1 MRFNRGQSLL
11 LHSIVGVSS
20 KGGRLP
26 LRPPPRGDK
35 RIALRRHHHHHRHK
49 SLCTERIGIE
59 TLALRGGGR
68 KGTTPVVVSSFASKA
83 SSTDDGDENRMK
95 KNSHH
100 GDLIDDQDVLLLRKR
115 RMTMKDNADIAL
127 TRKEDEVFSLLLD
140 VVEEEEDKK
149 MRTENDDDDDDDDAQ
164 KGRRRPKTPTLRVAG
179 GWVRDKLLGL
189 ESNDID
195 VALDTCVGA
204 EFAAKVNDYLTRK
217 GEEVSGVGVIQS
229 NPEQSKHLE
238 TATMKV
244 RDVWL
249 DFVNLRSESYA
260 DESRIPTMSFGTPL
274 EDAMRR
280 DLTINALYYNL
291 NEKKVEDFTGKG
303 IEDLK
308 IGLCRTPL
316 EAKRTF
322 VDDPLRVLRAVRFA
336 ARYAFTLADDIG
348 VAMEDEQVREGLRRK
363 VSRERVGK
371 EVAGM
376 LRGPNP
382 HLAVQWVTK
391 MKMGGIVMDC
401 EETFSMEMQEFGVK
415 AVAVGMRV
423 ATALGMFEG
432 VTEGADTNAET
443 DRKERFYLALWLL
456 GLKKNKALTKKKKEV
471 PLSEVIV
478 MESLKLRNK
487 DAESV
492 VRTHSNID
500 ATKEVIF
507 DNLKKFTRTEAG
519 LKIRSIGKDYDIV
532 FIVAALD
539 DALKRTHGD
548 IDEVA
553 VAESVA
559 EKCKEAFFR
568 VKDELELVDKK
579 DSVGNPWE
587 LKPILDGKEVMKAVG
602 MEKPGPLLKQWI
614 EKTVE
619 WQFEFPGMD
628 KAQCEAKLKEVSGG
642 AET

>member
-1 MRFNRGQSLL
+1 MKENAEILL
-11 LHSIVGVSS
+11 
-20 KGGRLP
+20 
-26 LRPPPRGDK
+26 
-35 RIALRRHHHHHRHK
+35 
-49 SLCTERIGIE
+49 TE
-59 TLALRGGGR
+59 
-68 KGTTPVVVSSFASKA
+68 
-83 SSTDDGDENRMK
+83 
-95 KNSHH
+95 
-100 GDLIDDQDVLLLRKR
+100 
-115 RMTMKDNADIAL
+115 
-127 TRKEDEVFSLLLD
+127 KEDEVFSLLLD
-140 VVEEEEDKK
+140 VCEKEKEESKK
-149 MRTENDDDDDDDDAQ
+149 L
-164 KGRRRPKTPTLRVAG
+164 TLRVAG

-195 VALDTCVGA
+195 VALDKCLGA
-204 EFAAKVNDYLTRK
+204 EFAEKVNEYLTSK
-217 GEEVSGVGVIQS
+217 GEDVSGVGVIQS

-260 DESRIPTMSFGTPL
+260 YESRIPTMSFGTPL

-336 ARYAFTLADDIG
+336 SRYAFKLAEDIG
-348 VAMEDEQVREGLRRK
+348 AAVEDEQVREGLRTK

-382 HLAVQWVTK
+382 HLAVDWVTK

-401 EETFSMEMQEFGVK
+401 EETFSIEAQEFGVK

-423 ATALGMFEG
+423 AMALGMFEG
-432 VTEGADTNAET
+432 VTEGADSSAET

-456 GLKKNKALTKKKKEV
+456 GLRESKAMTKKKKEV

-500 ATKEVIF
+500 GTREVIF
-507 DNLKKFTRTEAG
+507 HNLKTFTRTEAG

-532 FIVAALD
+532 FIVAAIE
-539 DALKRTHGD
+539 DALRKQNSED
-548 IDEVA
+548 IDEGA
-553 VAESVA
+553 VAESVF
-559 EKCKEAFFR
+559 EKCKEAFSR
-568 VKDELELVDKK
+568 VKDEFELVDRK

-602 MEKPGPLLKQWI
+602 MEKPGPMLKRWI

-628 KAQCEAKLKEVSGG
+628 KAQCEGKLKDASS
-642 AET
+642 AEST

>member
-1 MRFNRGQSLL
+1 MKENAE
-11 LHSIVGVSS
+11 IV
-20 KGGRLP
+20 
-26 LRPPPRGDK
+26 
-35 RIALRRHHHHHRHK
+35 
-49 SLCTERIGIE
+49 
-59 TLALRGGGR
+59 
-68 KGTTPVVVSSFASKA
+68 
-83 SSTDDGDENRMK
+83 
-95 KNSHH
+95 
-100 GDLIDDQDVLLLRKR
+100 
-115 RMTMKDNADIAL
+115 L
-127 TRKEDEVFSLLLD
+127 TQKEHEVFSLLLD
-140 VVEEEEDKK
+140 VVNNEKK
-149 MRTENDDDDDDDDAQ
+149 GETDDGGKATT
-164 KGRRRPKTPTLRVAG
+164 KMAGLTLRVAG

-195 VALDTCVGA
+195 VALDKCLGA
-204 EFAAKVNDYLTRK
+204 EFAAKVNEYLTSK
-217 GEEVSGVGVIQS
+217 GEEISGVGVIQS

-336 ARYAFTLADDIG
+336 SRYAFTLAEDIG
-348 VAMEDEQVREGLRRK
+348 VAVEDEQVREGLRTK

-382 HLAVQWVTK
+382 HMAVEWVTK

-423 ATALGMFEG
+423 AMALKMFEG
-432 VTEGADTNAET
+432 VTEGADGSEET

-456 GLKKNKALTKKKKEV
+456 GLRESKAFTKKKKEV
-471 PLSEVIV
+471 PLSEVVV

-500 ATKEVIF
+500 GTRDVIF
-507 DNLKKFTRTEAG
+507 DNLKTFTRTEAG

-532 FIVAALD
+532 FIVAAVEV
-539 DALKRTHGD
+539 ALKQQNSGD
-548 IDEVA
+548 IDEGA

-559 EKCKEAFFR
+559 EKCKEAFSR
-568 VKDELELVDKK
+568 VRDEFVLVDRK

-602 MEKPGPLLKQWI
+602 MENPGPLLKQWI

-628 KAQCEAKLKEVSGG
+628 KAQCEAKLKDSSRK
-642 AET
+642 

>member
-1 MRFNRGQSLL
+1 MRALFSKKRCGGETVFSYSRSSSFFLSSTRSSSSSRG
-11 LHSIVGVSS
+11 V
-20 KGGRLP
+20 
-26 LRPPPRGDK
+26 
-35 RIALRRHHHHHRHK
+35 LRR
-49 SLCTERIGIE
+49 
-59 TLALRGGGR
+59 GGCGSVKR
-68 KGTTPVVVSSFASKA
+68 EKIQTFSSSSATTTPSSSSSQQQQRRRGEGDTKRRKFSS
-83 SSTDDGDENRMK
+83 SSTTRIFSSSRCFSSLGP
-95 KNSHH
+95 
-100 GDLIDDQDVLLLRKR
+100 IDPPK
-115 RMTMKDNADIAL
+115 TMKENAEILL
-127 TRKEDEVFSLLLD
+127 TEKEDEVFSLLLD
-140 VVEEEEDKK
+140 VCEKEKEESKK
-149 MRTENDDDDDDDDAQ
+149 L
-164 KGRRRPKTPTLRVAG
+164 TLRVAG

-195 VALDTCVGA
+195 VALDKCLGA
-204 EFAAKVNDYLTRK
+204 EFAAKVNEYLTSK
-217 GEEVSGVGVIQS
+217 GEDVSGVGVIQS

-336 ARYAFTLADDIG
+336 SRYAFKLAEDIG
-348 VAMEDEQVREGLRRK
+348 AAVEDEQVREGLRTK

-382 HLAVQWVTK
+382 HLAVDWVTK

-401 EETFSMEMQEFGVK
+401 EETFSIEAQEFGVK

-423 ATALGMFEG
+423 AMALGMFEG
-432 VTEGADTNAET
+432 VTEGADSSAET

-456 GLKKNKALTKKKKEV
+456 GLREIKAMTKKKKEV

-500 ATKEVIF
+500 GTCEVIF
-507 DNLKKFTRTEAG
+507 HNLKTFTRTEAG
-519 LKIRSIGKDYDIV
+519 LKIRSIGNDYDIV
-532 FIVAALD
+532 FIVAAIE
-539 DALKRTHGD
+539 DALRKQNSED
-548 IDEVA
+548 IDEGA
-553 VAESVA
+553 VAESVV
-559 EKCKEAFFR
+559 EKCKEAFSR
-568 VKDELELVDKK
+568 VKDEFELVDRK

-602 MEKPGPLLKQWI
+602 MEKPGPMLKQWI

-628 KAQCEAKLKEVSGG
+628 KAQCEAKLKDASG
-642 AET
+642 AEST

>member
-1 MRFNRGQSLL
+1 MRACCYYSHAKLFLSSCCRSSGGTKKHHARTTLK
-11 LHSIVGVSS
+11 SIAHARVFVVHDRNTTTTTTAFGSFPGRRPIQNYCVAQNDIIKTKTKIKKRKFATTSATNNNNNNNTNALFSVGGFSRS
-20 KGGRLP
+20 P
-26 LRPPPRGDK
+26 FTDPPK
-35 RIALRRHHHHHRHK
+35 
-49 SLCTERIGIE
+49 
-59 TLALRGGGR
+59 
-68 KGTTPVVVSSFASKA
+68 
-83 SSTDDGDENRMK
+83 
-95 KNSHH
+95 
-100 GDLIDDQDVLLLRKR
+100 
-115 RMTMKDNADIAL
+115 TMKENAEIVL

-140 VVEEEEDKK
+140 VVNNEKK
-149 MRTENDDDDDDDDAQ
+149 GEIDDGGKATT
-164 KGRRRPKTPTLRVAG
+164 KMAGLTLRVAG

-195 VALDTCVGA
+195 VALDKCLGA
-204 EFAAKVNDYLTRK
+204 EFAAKVNEYLTSK
-217 GEEVSGVGVIQS
+217 GEEISGVGVIQS

-336 ARYAFTLADDIG
+336 SRYAFTLAEDIG
-348 VAMEDEQVREGLRRK
+348 VAVEDEQVREGLRTK

-382 HLAVQWVTK
+382 HLAVEWVTK

-423 ATALGMFEG
+423 AMALKMFEG
-432 VTEGADTNAET
+432 VTEGADGSEET

-456 GLKKNKALTKKKKEV
+456 GLRESKAFTKKKKEV
-471 PLSEVIV
+471 PLSEVVV

-500 ATKEVIF
+500 GTRDVIF
-507 DNLKKFTRTEAG
+507 DNLKTFTRTEAG

-532 FIVAALD
+532 FIVAAVE
-539 DALKRTHGD
+539 DALKQQNSGD
-548 IDEVA
+548 IDEGA
-553 VAESVA
+553 VAGSVA
-559 EKCKEAFFR
+559 EKCKEAFSR
-568 VKDELELVDKK
+568 VRDEFELVDRK

-587 LKPILDGKEVMKAVG
+587 LKPVLDGKEVMKAVG

-619 WQFEFPGMD
+619 WQFEFSGMD
-628 KAQCEAKLKEVSGG
+628 KAQCEAKLKDSSR
-642 AET
+642 T

>member
-1 MRFNRGQSLL
+1 MRALSFPLVSFFFSKKRCGGETVFSYSRSSSFFLSSTRSSSSSRG
-11 LHSIVGVSS
+11 V
-20 KGGRLP
+20 
-26 LRPPPRGDK
+26 
-35 RIALRRHHHHHRHK
+35 LRR
-49 SLCTERIGIE
+49 
-59 TLALRGGGR
+59 GGCGSVKR
-68 KGTTPVVVSSFASKA
+68 EKIQTFSSSSATTTPSSSSSQQQQRRRGEGDTKRRKFSS
-83 SSTDDGDENRMK
+83 SSTTRIFFSSRCFSSLGP
-95 KNSHH
+95 
-100 GDLIDDQDVLLLRKR
+100 IDPPK
-115 RMTMKDNADIAL
+115 TMKENAEILL
-127 TRKEDEVFSLLLD
+127 TEKEDEVFSLLLD
-140 VVEEEEDKK
+140 VCEKEKEESKK
-149 MRTENDDDDDDDDAQ
+149 L
-164 KGRRRPKTPTLRVAG
+164 TLRVAG

-195 VALDTCVGA
+195 VALDKCLGA
-204 EFAAKVNDYLTRK
+204 EFAAKVNEYLTSK
-217 GEEVSGVGVIQS
+217 GEDVSGVGVIQS

-336 ARYAFTLADDIG
+336 SRYAFKLAEDIG
-348 VAMEDEQVREGLRRK
+348 AAVEDEQVREGLRTK

-382 HLAVQWVTK
+382 HLAVDWVTK

-401 EETFSMEMQEFGVK
+401 EETFSNEAQEFGVK

-423 ATALGMFEG
+423 AMALGMFEG
-432 VTEGADTNAET
+432 VTEGADSSAET

-456 GLKKNKALTKKKKEV
+456 GLREIKAMTKKKKEV

-500 ATKEVIF
+500 GTCEVIF
-507 DNLKKFTRTEAG
+507 HNLKTFTRTEAG
-519 LKIRSIGKDYDIV
+519 LKIRSIGNDYDIV
-532 FIVAALD
+532 FIVAAIE
-539 DALKRTHGD
+539 DALRKQNSED
-548 IDEVA
+548 IDEGA
-553 VAESVA
+553 VAESVI
-559 EKCKEAFFR
+559 EKCKEAFSR
-568 VKDELELVDKK
+568 VKDEFELVDRK

-628 KAQCEAKLKEVSGG
+628 KAQCEAKLKDASG
-642 AET
+642 AEST

>member
-1 MRFNRGQSLL
+1 MRALSNFPLSFFF
-11 LHSIVGVSS
+11 S
-20 KGGRLP
+20 K
-26 LRPPPRGDK
+26 K
-35 RIALRRHHHHHRHK
+35 R
-49 SLCTERIGIE
+49 
-59 TLALRGGGR
+59 RGGETVLRYSRSSSLFLSSFSSTRSSSSRGVFTFVVAR
-68 KGTTPVVVSSFASKA
+68 RSGGSVIQREKIQTFSSSATTTPSSSSSSEKRRRGEGDTKRRKFSS
-83 SSTDDGDENRMK
+83 SSTTRIFSSRCSSLGP
-95 KNSHH
+95 
-100 GDLIDDQDVLLLRKR
+100 IDPPK
-115 RMTMKDNADIAL
+115 TMKENAEILL
-127 TRKEDEVFSLLLD
+127 TEKEDEVFSLLLD
-140 VVEEEEDKK
+140 VCEKEKEESKK
-149 MRTENDDDDDDDDAQ
+149 L
-164 KGRRRPKTPTLRVAG
+164 TLRVAG

-195 VALDTCVGA
+195 VALDKCLGA
-204 EFAAKVNDYLTRK
+204 EFAEKVNEYLTSK
-217 GEEVSGVGVIQS
+217 GEDVSGVGVIQS

-336 ARYAFTLADDIG
+336 SRYAFKLAEDIG
-348 VAMEDEQVREGLRRK
+348 AAVEDEQVREGLRTK

-382 HLAVQWVTK
+382 HLAVDWVTK

-401 EETFSMEMQEFGVK
+401 EETFSIEAQEFGVK

-423 ATALGMFEG
+423 AMALGMFEG
-432 VTEGADTNAET
+432 VTEGADSSAET

-456 GLKKNKALTKKKKEV
+456 GLRESKAMTKKKKEV

-500 ATKEVIF
+500 GTREVIF
-507 DNLKKFTRTEAG
+507 HNLKTFTRTEAG
-519 LKIRSIGKDYDIV
+519 LKIRSIGNDYDIV
-532 FIVAALD
+532 FIVAAIE
-539 DALKRTHGD
+539 DALRKQNSED
-548 IDEVA
+548 IDEGA
-553 VAESVA
+553 VAESVV
-559 EKCKEAFFR
+559 EKCKEAFSR
-568 VKDELELVDKK
+568 VKDEFELVDRK

-602 MEKPGPLLKQWI
+602 MEKPGPMLKQWI

-628 KAQCEAKLKEVSGG
+628 KAQCEAKLKDASG
-642 AET
+642 AEST

>member
-1 MRFNRGQSLL
+1 MRFRIGSQSLL
-11 LHSIVGVSS
+11 LHSIGAAT
-20 KGGRLP
+20 LP
-26 LRPPPRGDK
+26 RPPPRE
-35 RIALRRHHHHHRHK
+35 RVLFEPRRRLAHHHHHHRRRQK
-49 SLCTERIGIE
+49 NFFGTQRRIGIE
-59 TLALRGGGR
+59 TFKETTTTRKTLLLLREKPGR
-68 KGTTPVVVSSFASKA
+68 KGTVVVSSFASV
-83 SSTDDGDENRMK
+83 SSTDGFDENRMK
-95 KNSHH
+95 NSHLC
-100 GDLIDDQDVLLLRKR
+100 DIDQVLLRKR
-115 RMTMKDNADIAL
+115 RMTMKENADIAL

-140 VVEEEEDKK
+140 VVEEDKK
-149 MRTENDDDDDDDDAQ
+149 ICTENDDDDQ
-164 KGRRRPKTPTLRVAG
+164 KRRPKTPTLRVAG

-336 ARYAFTLADDIG
+336 ARYAFKLADDIG
-348 VAMEDEQVREGLRRK
+348 VAVEDEQVREGLRTK

-432 VTEGADTNAET
+432 VTEGADTSAET

-456 GLKKNKALTKKKKEV
+456 GLKKNKTVTKKKKEV

-579 DSVGNPWE
+579 NSVGNPWE

>member
-59 TLALRGGGR
+59 TLALRGRGR

-140 VVEEEEDKK
+140 VVEEEDKK
-149 MRTENDDDDDDDDAQ
+149 MRTENDDDDDDDDDQ

-348 VAMEDEQVREGLRRK
+348 VAVEDEQVREGLRRK

-456 GLKKNKALTKKKKEV
+456 GLKKNKAVTKKKKEV

>member
-1 MRFNRGQSLL
+1 MRALSFPLVSFFFSKKRCGGETVFSYSRSSSFFLSSTRSSSSSRG
-11 LHSIVGVSS
+11 V
-20 KGGRLP
+20 R
-26 LRPPPRGDK
+26 
-35 RIALRRHHHHHRHK
+35 
-49 SLCTERIGIE
+49 
-59 TLALRGGGR
+59 RGGCGSVKR
-68 KGTTPVVVSSFASKA
+68 EKIQTFSSSSATTPSS
-83 SSTDDGDENRMK
+83 SSQRRRGEGDT
-95 KNSHH
+95 
-100 GDLIDDQDVLLLRKR
+100 KR
-115 RMTMKDNADIAL
+115 RKFSSSPTTARIFSSSRFSSLGPIDPPKTMKENAEILL
-127 TRKEDEVFSLLLD
+127 TEKEDEVFSLLLD
-140 VVEEEEDKK
+140 VCEKEKEEDKK
-149 MRTENDDDDDDDDAQ
+149 L
-164 KGRRRPKTPTLRVAG
+164 TLRVAG

-195 VALDTCVGA
+195 VALDKCLGA
-204 EFAAKVNDYLTRK
+204 EFAAKVNEYLTSK
-217 GEEVSGVGVIQS
+217 GEDVSGVGVIQS

-336 ARYAFTLADDIG
+336 SRYAFKLAEDIG
-348 VAMEDEQVREGLRRK
+348 AAVEDEQVREGLRTK

-382 HLAVQWVTK
+382 HLAVDWVTK

-401 EETFSMEMQEFGVK
+401 EETFSIEAQEFGVK

-423 ATALGMFEG
+423 AMALGMFEG
-432 VTEGADTNAET
+432 VTEGADSSAET

-456 GLKKNKALTKKKKEV
+456 GLRESKAMTKKKKEV

-500 ATKEVIF
+500 GTCEVIF
-507 DNLKKFTRTEAG
+507 HNLKTFTRTEAG

-532 FIVAALD
+532 FIVAAIE
-539 DALKRTHGD
+539 DALRKQNSED
-548 IDEVA
+548 IDEGA
-553 VAESVA
+553 VAESVF
-559 EKCKEAFFR
+559 EKCKEAFSR
-568 VKDELELVDKK
+568 VKDEFELVDRK

-602 MEKPGPLLKQWI
+602 MEKPGPMLKRWI

-628 KAQCEAKLKEVSGG
+628 KAQCEGKLKDASS
-642 AET
+642 AEST

>member
-1 MRFNRGQSLL
+1 MRACCYYSHAKLFLSSCCRSNTTKKHHSRTTLKSIDITHARVLL
-11 LHSIVGVSS
+11 LHNRNTTTTTAFGSFPGTTRPIQNYYCPAIKNDIIIKKKKIKKRKFATTATSDNKALFSVG
-20 KGGRLP
+20 GFR
-26 LRPPPRGDK
+26 RPP
-35 RIALRRHHHHHRHK
+35 
-49 SLCTERIGIE
+49 
-59 TLALRGGGR
+59 
-68 KGTTPVVVSSFASKA
+68 F
-83 SSTDDGDENRMK
+83 TDPPK
-95 KNSHH
+95 
-100 GDLIDDQDVLLLRKR
+100 
-115 RMTMKDNADIAL
+115 TMKENAEIVL
-127 TRKEDEVFSLLLD
+127 TQKEDEVFSLLLD
-140 VVEEEEDKK
+140 VVNNEKK
-149 MRTENDDDDDDDDAQ
+149 SAAAKGETDDGGKATT
-164 KGRRRPKTPTLRVAG
+164 KMAGLTLRVAG

-195 VALDTCVGA
+195 VALDKCLGA
-204 EFAAKVNDYLTRK
+204 EFAAKVNEYLTSK
-217 GEEVSGVGVIQS
+217 GEEISGVGVIQS

-336 ARYAFTLADDIG
+336 SRYAFTLAEDIG
-348 VAMEDEQVREGLRRK
+348 VAVEDEQVREGLRTK

-382 HLAVQWVTK
+382 HLAVEWVTK

-423 ATALGMFEG
+423 AMALKMFEG
-432 VTEGADTNAET
+432 VTEGADGSEET

-456 GLKKNKALTKKKKEV
+456 GLRESKAFTKKKKEV
-471 PLSEVIV
+471 PLSEVVV

-500 ATKEVIF
+500 GTRDVIF
-507 DNLKKFTRTEAG
+507 DNLKTFTRTEAG

-532 FIVAALD
+532 FIVAAVE
-539 DALKRTHGD
+539 DALKQQNSGD
-548 IDEVA
+548 IDEGA

-559 EKCKEAFFR
+559 EKCKEAFSR
-568 VKDELELVDKK
+568 VRDEFELVDRK

-602 MEKPGPLLKQWI
+602 MENPGPLLKQWI

-628 KAQCEAKLKEVSGG
+628 KAQCEAKLKDSSRK
-642 AET
+642 

>member
-1 MRFNRGQSLL
+1 MRAALSFPLVASFFSKKLFLSSSSSSARSSSCRVFKTVARRG
-11 LHSIVGVSS
+11 SS
-20 KGGRLP
+20 AQKE
-26 LRPPPRGDK
+26 K
-35 RIALRRHHHHHRHK
+35 IQTFFSSA
-49 SLCTERIGIE
+49 T
-59 TLALRGGGR
+59 
-68 KGTTPVVVSSFASKA
+68 TTPSSSSSSEQRRRPRRRGEGDAKRRKFSS
-83 SSTDDGDENRMK
+83 SSTTDRIFSRCSSLGP
-95 KNSHH
+95 
-100 GDLIDDQDVLLLRKR
+100 IDPPK
-115 RMTMKDNADIAL
+115 TMKENAEILL
-127 TRKEDEVFSLLLD
+127 TEKEDEVFSLLLD
-140 VVEEEEDKK
+140 VCEKEKEASKK
-149 MRTENDDDDDDDDAQ
+149 L
-164 KGRRRPKTPTLRVAG
+164 TLRVAG

-195 VALDTCVGA
+195 VALDKCLGA
-204 EFAAKVNDYLTRK
+204 EFAEKVNEYLTSK
-217 GEEVSGVGVIQS
+217 GEDVSGVGVIQS

-336 ARYAFTLADDIG
+336 SRYAFKLAEDIG
-348 VAMEDEQVREGLRRK
+348 AAVEDEQVREGLRTK

-382 HLAVQWVTK
+382 HLAVDWVTK

-401 EETFSMEMQEFGVK
+401 EETFSIEAQEFGVK

-423 ATALGMFEG
+423 AMALGMFEG
-432 VTEGADTNAET
+432 VTEGADSSAET

-456 GLKKNKALTKKKKEV
+456 GLRESKAMTKKKKEV

-500 ATKEVIF
+500 GTCEVIF
-507 DNLKKFTRTEAG
+507 HNLKTFTRTEAG

-532 FIVAALD
+532 FIVAAIE
-539 DALKRTHGD
+539 DALRKQNSED
-548 IDEVA
+548 IDEGA
-553 VAESVA
+553 VAESVF
-559 EKCKEAFFR
+559 EKCKEAFSR
-568 VKDELELVDKK
+568 VKDEFELVDRK

-602 MEKPGPLLKQWI
+602 MEKPGPMLKRWI

-628 KAQCEAKLKEVSGG
+628 KAQCEGKLKDASS
-642 AET
+642 AEST

>member
-1 MRFNRGQSLL
+1 MRALSFPLVSFFFSKKRCGGETVFSYSRSSSFFLSSTRSSSSSRG
-11 LHSIVGVSS
+11 V
-20 KGGRLP
+20 
-26 LRPPPRGDK
+26 
-35 RIALRRHHHHHRHK
+35 LRR
-49 SLCTERIGIE
+49 
-59 TLALRGGGR
+59 GGCGSVKR
-68 KGTTPVVVSSFASKA
+68 EKIQTFSSSSATTTPSSSSSQQQQRRRGEGDTKRRKFSS
-83 SSTDDGDENRMK
+83 SSTTRIFSSSRCFSSLGP
-95 KNSHH
+95 
-100 GDLIDDQDVLLLRKR
+100 IDPPK
-115 RMTMKDNADIAL
+115 TMKENAEILL
-127 TRKEDEVFSLLLD
+127 TEKEDEVFSLLLD
-140 VVEEEEDKK
+140 VCEKEKEESKK
-149 MRTENDDDDDDDDAQ
+149 L
-164 KGRRRPKTPTLRVAG
+164 TLRVAG

-195 VALDTCVGA
+195 VALDKCLGA
-204 EFAAKVNDYLTRK
+204 EFAAKVNEYLTSK
-217 GEEVSGVGVIQS
+217 GEDVSGVGVIQS

-336 ARYAFTLADDIG
+336 SRYAFKLAEDIG
-348 VAMEDEQVREGLRRK
+348 AAVEDEQVREGLRTK

-382 HLAVQWVTK
+382 HLAVDWVTK

-401 EETFSMEMQEFGVK
+401 EETFSNEAQEFGVK

-423 ATALGMFEG
+423 AMALGMFEG
-432 VTEGADTNAET
+432 VTEGADSSAET

-456 GLKKNKALTKKKKEV
+456 GLREIKAMTKKKKEV

-500 ATKEVIF
+500 GTCEVIF
-507 DNLKKFTRTEAG
+507 HNLKTFTRTEAG
-519 LKIRSIGKDYDIV
+519 LKIRSIGNDYDIV
-532 FIVAALD
+532 FIVAAIE
-539 DALKRTHGD
+539 DALRKQNSED
-548 IDEVA
+548 IDEGA
-553 VAESVA
+553 VAESVV
-559 EKCKEAFFR
+559 EKCKEAFSR
-568 VKDELELVDKK
+568 VKDEFELVDRK

-602 MEKPGPLLKQWI
+602 MEKPGPMLKQWI

-628 KAQCEAKLKEVSGG
+628 KAQCEAKLKDASG
-642 AET
+642 AEST

>member
-1 MRFNRGQSLL
+1 M
-11 LHSIVGVSS
+11 
-20 KGGRLP
+20 
-26 LRPPPRGDK
+26 
-35 RIALRRHHHHHRHK
+35 
-49 SLCTERIGIE
+49 
-59 TLALRGGGR
+59 
-68 KGTTPVVVSSFASKA
+68 
-83 SSTDDGDENRMK
+83 
-95 KNSHH
+95 KNSHLC
-100 GDLIDDQDVLLLRKR
+100 DIDQVLLRKR
-115 RMTMKDNADIAL
+115 RMTMKENADIAL

-140 VVEEEEDKK
+140 VVEEDKK
-149 MRTENDDDDDDDDAQ
+149 ICTENDVDDQ
-164 KGRRRPKTPTLRVAG
+164 KRRPKTPTLRVAG

-336 ARYAFTLADDIG
+336 ARYAFKLADDIG
-348 VAMEDEQVREGLRRK
+348 VAVEDEQVREGLRTK

-382 HLAVQWVTK
+382 HLAVQWVMK

-432 VTEGADTNAET
+432 VTEGADTSAET

-456 GLKKNKALTKKKKEV
+456 GLKKNKTVTKKKKEV

-579 DSVGNPWE
+579 NSVGNPWE

>member
-1 MRFNRGQSLL
+1 
-11 LHSIVGVSS
+11 
-20 KGGRLP
+20 
-26 LRPPPRGDK
+26 
-35 RIALRRHHHHHRHK
+35 
-49 SLCTERIGIE
+49 
-59 TLALRGGGR
+59 
-68 KGTTPVVVSSFASKA
+68 
-83 SSTDDGDENRMK
+83 MK

-140 VVEEEEDKK
+140 VVEEEDKK
-149 MRTENDDDDDDDDAQ
+149 MRTENDDDDDDDDDQ

-348 VAMEDEQVREGLRRK
+348 VAVEDEQVREGLRRK

-456 GLKKNKALTKKKKEV
+456 GLKKNKAVTKKKKEV

>member
-1 MRFNRGQSLL
+1 MRALSSPLASFFSKKLFLSSSSSSARSSSCRVFKTVARRGSVVQKEK
-11 LHSIVGVSS
+11 IQTFFSS
-20 KGGRLP
+20 
-26 LRPPPRGDK
+26 
-35 RIALRRHHHHHRHK
+35 A
-49 SLCTERIGIE
+49 T
-59 TLALRGGGR
+59 
-68 KGTTPVVVSSFASKA
+68 TTPSSSSSSSSSEQRQRRRPRRRGESDAKRRKFS
-83 SSTDDGDENRMK
+83 SSTTRIFSRCSSLGP
-95 KNSHH
+95 
-100 GDLIDDQDVLLLRKR
+100 IDPPK
-115 RMTMKDNADIAL
+115 TMKENAEILL
-127 TRKEDEVFSLLLD
+127 TEKEDEVFSLLLD
-140 VVEEEEDKK
+140 VCEKEKEEDKK
-149 MRTENDDDDDDDDAQ
+149 L
-164 KGRRRPKTPTLRVAG
+164 TLRVAG

-195 VALDTCVGA
+195 VALDKCLGA
-204 EFAAKVNDYLTRK
+204 EFAAKVNEYLTSK
-217 GEEVSGVGVIQS
+217 GEDVSGVGVIQS

-336 ARYAFTLADDIG
+336 SRYAFKLAEDIG
-348 VAMEDEQVREGLRRK
+348 AAVEDEQVREGLRTK

-382 HLAVQWVTK
+382 HLAVDWVTK

-401 EETFSMEMQEFGVK
+401 EETFSIEAQEFGVK

-423 ATALGMFEG
+423 AMALGMFEG
-432 VTEGADTNAET
+432 VTEGADSSAET

-456 GLKKNKALTKKKKEV
+456 GLRESKAMTKKKKEV

-500 ATKEVIF
+500 GTCEVIF
-507 DNLKKFTRTEAG
+507 HNLKTFTRTEAG

-532 FIVAALD
+532 FIVAAIE
-539 DALKRTHGD
+539 DALRKQNSED
-548 IDEVA
+548 IDEGA
-553 VAESVA
+553 VAESVV
-559 EKCKEAFFR
+559 EKCKEAFSR
-568 VKDELELVDKK
+568 VKDEFELVDRK

-602 MEKPGPLLKQWI
+602 MEKPGPMLKQWI

-628 KAQCEAKLKEVSGG
+628 KAQCEAKLKDASV
-642 AET
+642 AEST